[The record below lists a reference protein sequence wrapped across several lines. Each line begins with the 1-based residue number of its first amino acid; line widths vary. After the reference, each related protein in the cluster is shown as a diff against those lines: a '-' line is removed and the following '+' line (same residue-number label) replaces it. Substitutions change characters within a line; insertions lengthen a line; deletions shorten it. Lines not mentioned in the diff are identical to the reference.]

1 MQHAKP
7 PPKLE
12 RKEFFLTQNLYFL
25 GPIVFQLV
33 LSIFQCIKNLG
44 AKYVTAVF
52 TYLFIIFMS
61 LISNLLP
68 RETYGFRHVFVLE
81 FSVPL

>member
-1 MQHAKP
+1 MKHAKP
-7 PPKLE
+7 PPNQTNV
-12 RKEFFLTQNLYFL
+12 FFLRQNLYFL

-61 LISNLLP
+61 LIFDLLP
-68 RETYGFRHVFVLE
+68 RETYAIHHVFVLE